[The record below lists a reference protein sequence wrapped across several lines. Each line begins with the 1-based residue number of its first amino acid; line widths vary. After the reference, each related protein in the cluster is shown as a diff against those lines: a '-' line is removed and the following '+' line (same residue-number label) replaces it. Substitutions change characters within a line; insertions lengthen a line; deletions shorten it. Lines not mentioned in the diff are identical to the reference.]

1 MTKGNLIFNSI
12 TIIALAVLFFLHFT
26 QEEKQITTESV
37 SSPKSTIEVKVDA
50 ENKETGIDKDIVYV
64 DLQKLLIEYKLSE
77 QLNIDFI
84 KRKGILQEQ
93 LDSQVKQYEKDAIAF
108 QDKLKRGNFLNQTSA
123 ENQQNTLLKRQQELQ
138 QLQYNLEDQLLT
150 EQQTMNI
157 VLYDSVIN
165 YLNEYNKSHNHQ
177 FILSKI
183 DGSNLL
189 VANPNLNITDTII
202 KVLNIRYEDK

>member
-1 MTKGNLIFNSI
+1 M
-12 TIIALAVLFFLHFT
+12 
-26 QEEKQITTESV
+26 
-37 SSPKSTIEVKVDA
+37 
-50 ENKETGIDKDIVYV
+50 YV